1 MLRKMSFITALLL
14 ISPVF
19 LNSADAQ
26 EKKAEAKTNETK
38 IMGTIVQMEKDP
50 SGRLAPLAIMTD
62 KDQYPLIQNALAAK
76 MGKHVGSKAKITGRF
91 VEVGNKK
98 AIEAWLYERQGESG
112 KKARFKQPVEG

>member
-50 SGRLAPLAIMTD
+50 SGDWLRWRL
-62 KDQYPLIQNALAAK
+62 
-76 MGKHVGSKAKITGRF
+76 
-91 VEVGNKK
+91 
-98 AIEAWLYERQGESG
+98 
-112 KKARFKQPVEG
+112 